1 VIPSAARLALIVG
14 EERARLPA
22 VLALANR
29 MLLTNIPCKR
39 VSTERAIQRRNKLLR
54 EIFSDFGQAFS
65 NLHFE
70 LDEESST
77 VNAQAFVRGEKRVV
91 RMYGGLAYHAVIG
104 VDGLVFTL
112 LHEAGHHLASGGRL
126 ASSSEL
132 GCECAADRWALT
144 KGSAKLRKETGRTFA
159 IGRVVSS
166 LEKLTV
172 PASCDSGTEKD
183 GPRICW
189 AKYWSKRRRVLAG
202 PEAAPAIPRCY
213 LSEFFTS
220 EANYV

>member
-1 VIPSAARLALIVG
+1 
-14 EERARLPA
+14 
-22 VLALANR
+22 
-29 MLLTNIPCKR
+29 MLFANIPCKR
-39 VSTERAIQRRNKLLR
+39 VSTDRAIQRRNKLLR
-54 EIFSDFGQAFS
+54 EIFADFSQAFS

-70 LDEESST
+70 LDEESLT

-104 VDGLVFTL
+104 ADGLVFTL
-112 LHEAGHHLASGGRL
+112 LHEAGHHLSLGGRL

-159 IGRVVSS
+159 IGQVLSS
-166 LEKLTV
+166 LEKLAV
-172 PASCDSGTEKD
+172 PASREPAVRKD

-189 AKYWSKRRRVLAG
+189 AKCWPKRKRVLARS
-202 PEAAPAIPRCY
+202 ETAPAIPRCY

-220 EANYV
+220 EADYI